1 MEIPSIVK
9 SIIRNTAP
17 TLLAALSLPPPFNLI
32 AASVAASALNEYLPE
47 NAKIT
52 EPVPEAGVAKINPPV
67 TPEKIVDVIERN
79 SANPQIVFDLKQAES
94 DLKKYE
100 LDTGIKFAEIE
111 LEDKKSSRAFQ
122 IEGGITAKVFKSGMR
137 LVVVAL
143 LSLLVVVVGSLLMM
157 FFGNKI
163 PAESSNIVVAVFGII
178 GTVVGFVNGI
188 ASNVVSFYWGSSQ
201 GSKEKSDNIATV
213 MQDLGAELGKAAVN
227 RSARA
232 DTNAD
237 VGEPTKFT
245 KATDADDEQ
254 EENLSAATPAP
265 ENLILEGLSE
275 LSSNHYFVSGG
286 ASWKLTSKGIS
297 IEDAAPNG
305 TMGDPSTVKS
315 IWSHYGDLCSQ
326 YAKQYGVPVELIVA
340 TIAVESR
347 GNPNA
352 RRIEAKINDESVGLM
367 QTLVRTARGALG
379 QKDIVGDNLLR
390 PELSIRAGTAYI
402 ASQRGTTHFDPP
414 KVAAAYNAGSIRLD
428 RGDANR
434 WKMLCYPTGTGK
446 HIDTFIE
453 FFNDCMANGDRLKL
467 GANDTPSYYALLNK
481 PH

>member
-32 AASVAASALNEYLPE
+32 AASIAASALNEYLPE
-47 NAKIT
+47 NAKVT
-52 EPVPEAGVAKINPPV
+52 EPVSEASVAKFNNPV

-79 SANPQIVFDLKQAES
+79 SANPQILFDLKQAES

-100 LDTGIKFAEIE
+100 LEAGIKFAEIE
-111 LEDKKSSRAFQ
+111 LEDKKNSRAFQ
-122 IEGGITAKVFKSGMR
+122 IEGGITGKVFKSGMR
-137 LVVVAL
+137 LVIAAL
-143 LSLLVVVVGSLLMM
+143 LSLLVVVVGSLFMM
-157 FFGNKI
+157 FYGNKI
-163 PAESSNIVVAVFGII
+163 PPESSSIVVAVFGII

-227 RSARA
+227 QSKRA
-232 DTNAD
+232 DAD
-237 VGEPTKFT
+237 IVKPQKFT
-245 KATDADDEQ
+245 KVTSTGDEQ

-275 LSSNHYFVSGG
+275 LTNNHYFASSG

-352 RRIEAKINDESVGLM
+352 RRTEAKINDESVGLM

-434 WKMLCYPTGTGK
+434 WKMLCYPTGTGR

-453 FFNDCMANGDRLKL
+453 FFNDCMANGDKLKL
-467 GANDTPSYYALLNK
+467 GANDTPSYHALLNK
-481 PH
+481 TQ